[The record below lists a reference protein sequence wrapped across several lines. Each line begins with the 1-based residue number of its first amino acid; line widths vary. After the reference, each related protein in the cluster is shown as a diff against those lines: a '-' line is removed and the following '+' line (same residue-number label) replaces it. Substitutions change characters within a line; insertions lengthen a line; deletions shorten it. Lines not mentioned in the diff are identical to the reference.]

1 MGYDVIVVGAGAS
14 GAALAARLSEDAKR
28 SVLLLE
34 AGADYSTVDL
44 LPEDV
49 RDGSDAIKA
58 SRGGS
63 LWDYMAVANRHQ
75 GMPMTLQ
82 RGKVVGGSSSV
93 NGMVFIRGV
102 PEDYDYW
109 AKLGN
114 SEWSYTKVLPYFRK
128 LETDLD
134 FGGDFHGKEGPIP
147 VRRFKPEEWRPSLRA
162 FYQAC
167 RSAGFPDNPDHNA
180 PDAHG
185 VGARPL
191 NQVGGVRMSTN
202 LCYLNPNRHRMN
214 LTIRGNVN
222 VRRVLF
228 KGRRAVGV
236 ECESGGSASGGYK
249 VEGDEVILSAGAIGS
264 PFILMHS
271 GVGPWGKLESLGI
284 PVSHDLP
291 GVGEHLTDHPSV
303 LVYFKYRSGC
313 EEPATISQVGMSYT
327 ARGSKIRNDM
337 FLSPYPGEI
346 YKGQPHMGARVIL
359 EMAHSYGKVS
369 LVSSDPRVNP
379 RIEFNYLE
387 DAQDVAKMREG
398 VRLLDRICSDKAFK
412 KILECRSQP
421 TDTDM
426 ASDEAL
432 DRWIVRNA
440 ITSHH
445 ASGTCKMGA
454 ETDAKAVVDQYGR
467 VHGLEGI
474 RVADASIMPE
484 IVRANT
490 NCTSIMIGERVA
502 DWVKGG

>member
-1 MGYDVIVVGAGAS
+1 
-14 GAALAARLSEDAKR
+14 
-28 SVLLLE
+28 
-34 AGADYSTVDL
+34 
-44 LPEDV
+44 
-49 RDGSDAIKA
+49 
-58 SRGGS
+58 
-63 LWDYMAVANRHQ
+63 
-75 GMPMTLQ
+75 
-82 RGKVVGGSSSV
+82 
-93 NGMVFIRGV
+93 
-102 PEDYDYW
+102 
-109 AKLGN
+109 
-114 SEWSYTKVLPYFRK
+114 
-128 LETDLD
+128 
-134 FGGDFHGKEGPIP
+134 
-147 VRRFKPEEWRPSLRA
+147 
-162 FYQAC
+162 
-167 RSAGFPDNPDHNA
+167 
-180 PDAHG
+180 
-185 VGARPL
+185 
-191 NQVGGVRMSTN
+191 
-202 LCYLNPNRHRMN
+202 
-214 LTIRGNVN
+214 
-222 VRRVLF
+222 
-228 KGRRAVGV
+228 
-236 ECESGGSASGGYK
+236 
-249 VEGDEVILSAGAIGS
+249 
-264 PFILMHS
+264 
-271 GVGPWGKLESLGI
+271 
-284 PVSHDLP
+284 
-291 GVGEHLTDHPSV
+291 
-303 LVYFKYRSGC
+303 
-313 EEPATISQVGMSYT
+313 
-327 ARGSKIRNDM
+327 
-337 FLSPYPGEI
+337 
-346 YKGQPHMGARVIL
+346 VIL